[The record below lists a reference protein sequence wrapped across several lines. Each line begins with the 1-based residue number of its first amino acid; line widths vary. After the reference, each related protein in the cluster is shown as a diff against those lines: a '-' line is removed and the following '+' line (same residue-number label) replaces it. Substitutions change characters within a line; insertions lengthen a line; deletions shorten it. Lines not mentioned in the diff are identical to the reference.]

1 LIEAARYVTAH
12 HAYAVASLLKVAQR
26 LGRTAGSVTYYFSTK
41 KQAISDTITSWHT
54 PQRRWAWLA
63 CFHLLAH
70 AAAGSALGSLIRPGT
85 GNIGEICRVIF
96 NASGKA
102 RSAPIFHPS
111 CLPINSWRCMMG
123 D

>member
-26 LGRTAGSVTYYFSTK
+26 LGRTAGSATYYFSTK

-63 CFHLLAH
+63 WFHLLAH
-70 AAAGSALGSLIRPGT
+70 AASGSALGSLIRPGT
-85 GNIGEICRVIF
+85 GNIGRNLSRDIQCQRQSEV
-96 NASGKA
+96 
-102 RSAPIFHPS
+102 RSDFSPELLADQLMALHD
-111 CLPINSWRCMMG
+111 G
-123 D
+123 